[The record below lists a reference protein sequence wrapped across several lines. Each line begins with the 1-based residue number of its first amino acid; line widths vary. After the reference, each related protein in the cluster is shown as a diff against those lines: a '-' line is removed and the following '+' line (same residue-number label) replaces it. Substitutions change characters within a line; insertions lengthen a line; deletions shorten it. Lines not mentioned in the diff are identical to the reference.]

1 MPLALHYVPF
11 CQLYL
16 RWNMT
21 SINPTNEIHEDSL
34 LPSFWIQLDI
44 WLHEDNG
51 KGVIIGIFLLYTEK
65 LQPGVRLCKYHPKKL
80 NNKIE

>member
-1 MPLALHYVPF
+1 MG
-11 CQLYL
+11 
-16 RWNMT
+16 
-21 SINPTNEIHEDSL
+21 D
-34 LPSFWIQLDI
+34 LDKDGFGDFAVGAPY
-44 WLHEDNG
+44 EDNG